1 MHDEVFIKEIPN
13 KLVKTQSVTLLVTCL
28 VVGQIIYIIAMYHV
42 RLSQETK
49 INGKCILK
57 ILNS

>member
-1 MHDEVFIKEIPN
+1 MHDGVFIKQIPN

-28 VVGQIIYIIAMYHV
+28 VVGQIIYNIIAMYHV

-49 INGKCILK
+49 TNGRFI
-57 ILNS
+57 